1 MSSSVLVD
9 PGKDGLLAAA
19 ALVGDSLLAAG
30 REPLDG
36 GVGLDALLLGD
47 GLAVG
52 SLSIDLGNHNILVVD
67 EVGRNILP
75 GGGKV
80 LAV

>member
-1 MSSSVLVD
+1 MLVD
-9 PGKDGLLAAA
+9 PGKDGLLAATP
-19 ALVGDSLLAAG
+19 VVVNRLLAAG

-36 GVGLDALLLGD
+36 GVGPDALLLRD

-52 SLSIDLGNHNILVVD
+52 SLGVNLGNKNILVID

-75 GGGKV
+75 GGGKA